1 MNQSRGYHRTPIR
14 LRAAIAPTEQVKI
27 LTFQD
32 PLLLSGGTDTVSP
45 LDLLPVV
52 LAVLPQ
58 GKHSELYLPSGIL
71 HGLPLLIGLS

>member
-1 MNQSRGYHRTPIR
+1 M
-14 LRAAIAPTEQVKI
+14 
-27 LTFQD
+27 FQD

-58 GKHSELYLPSGIL
+58 GKHGELYLPSGTL
-71 HGLPLLIGLS
+71 HGLPLLIGPS